1 MLLLGICSNVLN
13 VKADETWIRNTS
25 FALTNH
31 GLNMEYQLFANDMP
45 VDYETDGD
53 GRTYMFWHYTH
64 KDSYVLFQTD
74 ERYYGY
80 NIVYTQS
87 DTNNYF
93 TYRNGLVSMSP
104 MFGTITEL
112 TNGTA
117 SKGQSWMLQMGD
129 IASSDSVWITTNNSH
144 DEKIF
149 AGILFNLRT
158 YIGTSSQQL
167 PYLEYDLSFD
177 CSIYGYTLD
186 EYVDALQND
195 INDIKSQLQNQ
206 TDLSEEQV
214 AELEEQTAT
223 MQQQLNE
230 AQKQTSEL
238 EEQTEAQKSFFGSFF
253 DNLKNL
259 IVGIFVPSSE
269 DMQAIW
275 SRFDT
280 FFNETFGFLYAPFDI
295 LISVFD
301 TLMSDNDNTVFALP
315 TLEIMGYTIIESQ
328 SVKLDELELV
338 QQIFSY
344 VRIVTGGILAFSL
357 INYLCKFF
365 DKRFGGGGN

>member
-1 MLLLGICSNVLN
+1 MLN

-25 FALTNH
+25 FDFYMP
-31 GLNMEYQLFANDMP
+31 GVYMEYQYNTNDMP
-45 VDYETDGD
+45 VDYETDGS

-64 KDSYVLFQTD
+64 KSVSPLFQTN
-74 ERYYGY
+74 EKYYGY

-87 DTNNYF
+87 DTSNYF
-93 TYRNGLVSMSP
+93 NSDNGVVNMFP
-104 MFGTITEL
+104 MFGTQQEL
-112 TNGTA
+112 NSGTA
-117 SKGQSWMLQMGD
+117 SQGQGWMLLMGD
-129 IASSDSVWITTNNSH
+129 YASNDKVWITTNNSH
-144 DEKIF
+144 NQNIY

-158 YIGTSSQQL
+158 YIGTSSSQL
-167 PYLEYDLSFD
+167 PYLDYNLSFD
-177 CSIYGYTLD
+177 CSIYGYTRE
-186 EYVDALQND
+186 EYIEALEAE
-195 INDIKSQLQNQ
+195 INNIKSELKTQ

-357 INYLCKFF
+357 INYLRKFF